1 MSGNTQPF
9 RKDIRVERSSL
20 NVDPSP
26 IFTKENETDSPDQF
40 IKKMES
46 TMSKKRK
53 NNYKNIAELD
63 NIYDTKNDKKPD
75 TKSNTKY
82 SNNEDSFDSLKPG
95 EITET
100 FDELGKTMGDMIKSL
115 SEMSNGKKK
124 GGKKNKKNK
133 KTEEEEE
140 DNIEGF
146 SNNDNYKRIYKPEY
160 EYGKRWKP
168 IGKKAYAKML
178 QNAKAGL
185 LNTTQLKDLLNTGQ
199 ITQKQYN
206 ELFGFYLDFSGFSWK
221 NINTTPPNNERC
233 PKWNKNCGGDGPNI
247 IDYLK
252 QLISYFK
259 QLIGIYS
266 KFLRYISTLL
276 YKSTDGKLDG
286 RPSNNGADVSIIV
299 NILHFLI
306 MIPLSIYFAY
316 NWFYITFYKDEN
328 EEPIKIDFSYKVMSS
343 LKGLLIRFFKCL
355 VQPMILLDAFMRL
368 VIPKAYFAMGNT
380 LKYLTLG
387 PLNFSFIGKILTNPI
402 FIFISLVLI
411 ILHMTCK
418 YSDKLEKMLYSYME
432 DKKVPYE
439 SQLHGIIA
447 YDWIIGIAAIGI
459 IGRIFGL
466 VETLM
471 SPLSA
476 VFWFLVLVIFSH
488 LMIRFAGIFFVL
500 YLYAMSYGALAIYS
514 SGGMSAAMK
523 SINLVLE
530 ASITQTDNKCPPGFW
545 EKIVIKILEL
555 IYKYLFAILY
565 LIVLAYS
572 TYWIFTSMKSYSGKI
587 ILGSTLTMIIAGII
601 MAIALTAFMGG
612 PSIKK
617 SDIDI

>member
-9 RKDIRVERSSL
+9 RKDVRVERSSL

-26 IFTKENETDSPDQF
+26 IFTKEKEKDSPDQF

-53 NNYKNIAELD
+53 NNYKNIAELE
-63 NIYDTKNDKKPD
+63 NIYDTKPD
-75 TKSNTKY
+75 TKS
-82 SNNEDSFDSLKPG
+82 SNDSSNKDNSFRAE

-100 FDELGKTMGDMIKSL
+100 FDELGKSMGDMLLSL
-115 SEMSNGKKK
+115 SEMSGGKKS
-124 GGKKNKKNK
+124 GKKNKKPK
-133 KTEEEEE
+133 EEPEE

-146 SNNDNYKRIYKPEY
+146 SNNYDNYKRIYKPEY
-160 EYGKRWKP
+160 EYGKRRKR
-168 IGKKAYAKML
+168 IGKKAYAKMA
-178 QNAKAGL
+178 QKAKSGL

-199 ITQKQYN
+199 ITQNQYN
-206 ELFGFYLDFSGFSWK
+206 QLFGFYLDFSGFSWK
-221 NINTTPPNNERC
+221 NINTTPNNERC

-259 QLIGIYS
+259 QLIGLYS
-266 KFLRYISTLL
+266 QFLRYLSTLL
-276 YKSTDGKLDG
+276 YRSADGKLDG

-316 NWFYITFYKDEN
+316 NWFYITFYKDETG
-328 EEPIKIDFSYKVMSS
+328 EPIKIDFSYKVMSS

-368 VIPKAYFAMGNT
+368 VIPKAYFAISEP

-432 DKKVPYE
+432 DSKVPYE

-459 IGRIFGL
+459 IGRVFGI
-466 VETLM
+466 VEAMM

-523 SINLVLE
+523 SINLALE
-530 ASITQTDNKCPPGFW
+530 ASITQTDDKCPPGFW

-572 TYWIFTSMKSYSGKI
+572 TYWIFTSMNSYSGKI

>member
-9 RKDIRVERSSL
+9 RKDIRVERSSV

-46 TMSKKRK
+46 TMSKKQK

-63 NIYDTKNDKKPD
+63 NIYDTKPDKKSD
-75 TKSNTKY
+75 TKY
-82 SNNEDSFDSLKPG
+82 SNDSSNEDSFDSLKPG

-124 GGKKNKKNK
+124 GGKKNKK
-133 KTEEEEE
+133 TDEEE
-140 DNIEGF
+140 DTIEGF
-146 SNNDNYKRIYKPEY
+146 SNNNNYKRIYKPEY
-160 EYGKRWKP
+160 EYGKKRKL
-168 IGKKAYAKML
+168 ISRKAYAKML
-178 QNAKAGL
+178 QNAKSGL
-185 LNTTQLKDLLNTGQ
+185 LNTTQLKNLLNTGQ

-221 NINTTPPNNERC
+221 NINTTPPKNERC

-259 QLIGIYS
+259 QLIGLYS
-266 KFLRYISTLL
+266 NFLRYLSTLL

-286 RPSNNGADVSIIV
+286 RPSNNAADVSIIV

-316 NWFYITFYKDEN
+316 NWFYITFYKDETG
-328 EEPIKIDFSYKVMSS
+328 EPIKIDFSYNVMSS

-355 VQPMILLDAFMRL
+355 VQPMILLDALMRL
-368 VIPKAYFAMGNT
+368 VIPKAYFAISEP

-418 YSDKLEKMLYSYME
+418 YSDTVAKMLYSYME
-432 DKKVPYE
+432 DTKVPYE

-459 IGRIFGL
+459 IGRFFGI
-466 VETLM
+466 VETIM

-555 IYKYLFAILY
+555 IYKYLFAVLY

-572 TYWIFTSMKSYSGKI
+572 TYWIFTSMKSNSGKI
-587 ILGSTLTMIIAGII
+587 ILGSALTMIITGII
-601 MAIALTAFMGG
+601 MAIALTAFIGG